1 MLCMGQLLS
10 GSHPPSITQFD
21 CYDVITIVL
30 FIRIQCLI
38 IDEMHIIIRGFCGS
52 GRDRGMLWPVV
63 LSVSC
68 VHALN
73 SF

>member
-38 IDEMHIIIRGFCGS
+38 DEMHVII
-52 GRDRGMLWPVV
+52 DT
-63 LSVSC
+63 
-68 VHALN
+68 
-73 SF
+73 